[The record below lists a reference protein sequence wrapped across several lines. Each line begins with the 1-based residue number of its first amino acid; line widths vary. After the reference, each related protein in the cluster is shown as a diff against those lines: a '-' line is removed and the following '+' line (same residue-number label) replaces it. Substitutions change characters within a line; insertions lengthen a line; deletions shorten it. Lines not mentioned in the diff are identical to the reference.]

1 MAGQNQRCSH
11 SGKTI
16 LSSNTKI
23 SMSIKELYNDIDKRP
38 NILAVIHDFRYT
50 KGGSTGGTTLH
61 LMDII
66 EGLKER
72 YNFHILYWSADTH
85 KHHIT
90 SFFGQ
95 NVVTKILG
103 DFSLNRRE
111 PWKRLYCNNFSVAVA
126 NAIEALKIDLIH
138 VHHLK
143 NMFLDIFEVAQK
155 SNIPITYTI
164 HDFYA
169 ACPSINLMRW
179 DNVSCHNP
187 NCRECKTCAE
197 KKFGIAI
204 NKWQKEF
211 GTALSSVNSVIAPA
225 ESTKEIFNS
234 VYPSLNISVIEHGY
248 DIEPCIQREKKRGDM
263 FNIAFVGSITRIKGL
278 DLFLDFVKITKGSN
292 IRVHLFGTTHK
303 VAVKSD
309 GVNFINHGSYK
320 REELPRLLI
329 SNNIDVVCLPSICAE
344 TFSYTLSESL
354 LCRVPVIGLN
364 IGAIAQR
371 IKAIDAGWVLPV
383 ETDAK
388 ELFKAVKLLSKENY
402 SEYLEKIE
410 NIDKNYNSLPTVVSM
425 CEKYNSLYSSLIKDE
440 RVYSN
445 NSSFY
450 ENADDFVMGIEI
462 DKSGREEYRTL
473 RDRITS
479 ENLSFKEIISE
490 IKIFRKRYPQ
500 SKLRNKIAFKLL
512 WHKFSH
518 KNIQ

>member
-1 MAGQNQRCSH
+1 MTGMNVR
-11 SGKTI
+11 
-16 LSSNTKI
+16 
-23 SMSIKELYNDIDKRP
+23 ELYNEIDKKP
-38 NILAVIHDFRYT
+38 NVLAVIHDFRYT

-85 KHHIT
+85 KHQIT
-90 SFFGQ
+90 SFFEK
-95 NVVTKILG
+95 NIVTKILG
-103 DFSLNRRE
+103 DFSPNK
-111 PWKRLYCNNFSVAVA
+111 KRTWEKLYSNEFKE
-126 NAIEALKIDLIH
+126 AIETAIDALRIDLIH

-143 NMFLDIFEVAQK
+143 NMFLNIFEVAK
-155 SNIPITYTI
+155 TKNIPVIYTI

-179 DNVSCHNP
+179 DSISCHNS
-187 NCRECKTCAE
+187 NNRECKTCAD
-197 KKFGIAI
+197 KKFGVPYSRI

-211 GTALSSVNSVIAPA
+211 QEALSNVKHIIAPA
-225 ESTKEIFNS
+225 ESTKAIFKS
-234 VYPSLNISVIEHGY
+234 IYPSLNISVIEHGY
-248 DIEPCIQREKKRGDM
+248 DIEPYIQTEKKRGSM
-263 FNIAFVGSITRIKGL
+263 FNIAFVGSITKIKGL
-278 DLFLDFVKITKGSN
+278 DLFLEFVKITKGSN

-309 GVNFINHGSYK
+309 GLNFINHGGYR
-320 REELPRLLI
+320 REELPELLT
-329 SNNIDVVCLPSICAE
+329 SNNIDIVCLPSVCAE

-354 LCRVPVIGLN
+354 MCRIPVIGLN

-371 IKAIDAGWVLPV
+371 IRAIDAGWVLPI

-388 ELFKAVKLLSKENY
+388 ELFKVVKLLSNDNY
-402 SEYLEKIE
+402 NDYLKKIE
-410 NIDKNYNSLPTVVSM
+410 NIDKNYNSLPTVTSM
-425 CEKYNSLYSSLIKDE
+425 CEKYNTLYSSLIKE
-440 RVYSN
+440 EIEYSN
-445 NSSFY
+445 NTSFY
-450 ENADDFVMGIEI
+450 ENEDTFVTGIEI
-462 DKSGREEYRTL
+462 DKSGREYYRTL

-512 WHKFSH
+512 WHKFGH